1 MRSIVPIL
9 LGVCLLLAP
18 SFCRAEGDLYVLTVG
33 VNAYKGTFPPL
44 NYACADAQGLA
55 GALQAHGKG
64 LFSHVHTQVL
74 LDERVSRAS
83 VEAAFN
89 QIISQAK
96 SRDTFV
102 FDYAGYDG
110 SAPRSMVKQATV
122 GSRPSEGL
130 FHLAGSEPGPP
141 EASDRSG
148 KATDSEFYLL
158 PPSVTDKNDTAMV
171 AAQGISATLLKTLCA
186 KVQAQ
191 RQLIV
196 LDTCYSENAFADF
209 VSQLTEQQTS
219 VQQLLKRNVTVMA
232 SEGIAYEDSNLG
244 HGALTYSLL
253 QGLSG
258 KADGDFGD
266 GLVTAR
272 ELEAYLYRTTPG
284 LTNRQQRP
292 ITYVT
297 GSDFPLATT
306 PNYVGAMRAGRAVED
321 EPEPAKVA
329 PAAKGRNYALLFAT
343 DKYDK
348 FDTLTNPINDAHA
361 IAEALE
367 SDYHFDGAEVLENP
381 THDAIYTKLAEYA
394 KKAYGPKDQL
404 LLFFAGHGVY
414 DDTFKEGYVVA
425 QDSQPDEPGKSSLIS
440 HSYLRTMVDGIPCPH
455 ILLAL
460 DVCFGGTF
468 DRKVALG
475 GTRGGLYDKLPKAEL
490 ISRKMKWKSR
500 LYLTSGGKEY
510 VPDGRPGQ
518 HSPFA
523 RQLLAALRSD
533 GGKAGLLTFN
543 DLLNY
548 AQQVNPAPCAGDFGT
563 NEPGGDFLFVTGQ

>member
-9 LGVCLLLAP
+9 LGVCLVLVP
-18 SFCRAEGDLYVLTVG
+18 SFCRAEGDLYVLAVG
-33 VNAYKGTFPPL
+33 VNAYKGTVPPL
-44 NYACADAQGLA
+44 YYACADAQGLSE
-55 GALQAHGKG
+55 ALQAHGKG
-64 LFSHVHTQVL
+64 LFSQVHAQVL
-74 LDERVSRAS
+74 LDDRVSRAS

-89 QIISQAK
+89 QIIAQAK

-102 FDYAGYDG
+102 FDYSGYDG
-110 SAPRSMVKQATV
+110 SAPRSTVKQTL
-122 GSRPSEGL
+122 GDPRPTDGLLHYAGVVLSPPQASE
-130 FHLAGSEPGPP
+130 APRN
-141 EASDRSG
+141 AV
-148 KATDSEFYLL
+148 ASEFYLL

-171 AAQGISATLLKTLCA
+171 AAQGVSATLLKTLCA

-191 RQLIV
+191 KQLIV

-209 VSQLTEQQTS
+209 VSQITEQQKS
-219 VQQLLKRNVTVMA
+219 VQQLLKRDVTILA
-232 SEGIAYEDSNLG
+232 SEGKAYEFPALQ

-272 ELEAYLYRTTPG
+272 EMEAYLYRTTPG

-306 PNYVGAMRAGRAVED
+306 PNYAGAMRAGRAVED

-343 DKYDK
+343 DKYAS
-348 FDTLTNPINDAHA
+348 FNTLTNPVTDAHA
-361 IAEALE
+361 IADALK
-367 SDYHFDGAEVLENP
+367 SDYHFDGAEVVENP

-394 KKAYGPKDQL
+394 KKGYGPKDQL

-425 QDSQPDEPGKSSLIS
+425 ADSKPDEPGKSSLIS
-440 HSYLRTMVDGIPCPH
+440 HSYLRTIVDGIPCPH
-455 ILLAL
+455 IMLAL

-468 DRKVALG
+468 DRRIARG
-475 GTRGGLYDKLPKAEL
+475 GERGGLYDKIPKSEL
-490 ISRKMKWKSR
+490 IARKMKWKSR
-500 LYLTSGGKEY
+500 LYMTSGGKEY
-510 VPDGRPGQ
+510 VPDGRPGE

-543 DLLNY
+543 DLLSY
-548 AQQVNPAPCAGDFGT
+548 AQQVTPAPCAGDFGT
-563 NEPGGDFLFVTGQ
+563 NEPGGDFLFVAGQ